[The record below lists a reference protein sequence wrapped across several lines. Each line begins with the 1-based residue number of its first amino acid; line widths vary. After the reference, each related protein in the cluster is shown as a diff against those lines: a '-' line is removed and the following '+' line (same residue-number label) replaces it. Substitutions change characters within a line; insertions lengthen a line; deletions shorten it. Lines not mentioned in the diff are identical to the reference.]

1 MMHAIIAANLGKT
14 YPGGKEALKDLNL
27 HLDEGEVFG
36 FLGPNGAGKTTAV
49 KLLTG
54 MLNPTAGSALVMGFD
69 PKTEPERVHALC
81 GVVTENARMYDHLS
95 GLDNLMFYGALY
107 GQSSSESRKR
117 ADMLLAGL
125 ALHDAKDKILG
136 AYSTGMRQKLSFA
149 RALINRPRMLFLDEP
164 TSGMDPES
172 GIKVNQ
178 MITRLAKEEGVT
190 VFLCTHQLRYAQDI
204 CTRFGLISEGAM
216 LMTGTLPELQSAVLP
231 GIRVRIRADKLPAG
245 LPLQEAGSGV
255 FEGALREEGE
265 VAELVRKIVLQG
277 GDLYRVEVEKPSLEE
292 IYFALTRNREA
303 AK

>member
-1 MMHAIIAANLGKT
+1 MHAIITTGLGKT
-14 YPGGKEALKDLNL
+14 YPGGKEALKDLSL
-27 HLDEGEVFG
+27 QLDEGEVFG

-54 MLNPTAGSALVMGFD
+54 MLNPTAGSALVMGHD
-69 PKTEPERVHALC
+69 PEKDPERVHALC

-95 GLDNLMFYGALY
+95 GLENLMFYGALY
-107 GQSSSESRKR
+107 GQNSFESRER

-125 ALHDAKDKILG
+125 ALHDAKDKKLG

-149 RALINRPRMLFLDEP
+149 RALMHRPRMLFLDEP

-216 LMTGTLPELQSAVLP
+216 LMTGTLPELQNAVLP

-245 LPLQEAGSGV
+245 LPLQEAGNGV
-255 FEGALREEGE
+255 FEGSLGEEGE
-265 VAELVRKIVLQG
+265 VADLVRKIVLQG

>member
-1 MMHAIIAANLGKT
+1 MQAIKTTGLGKT

-27 HLDEGEVFG
+27 QLDEGEVFG

-54 MLNPTAGSALVMGFD
+54 MLNPTTGSAQVMSLD

-95 GLDNLMFYGALY
+95 GFENLMFYGALY
-107 GQSSSESRKR
+107 GQNIGESRER

-125 ALHDAKDKILG
+125 AIHDAKDKKLG
-136 AYSTGMRQKLSFA
+136 TYSTGMRQKLSFA
-149 RALINRPRMLFLDEP
+149 RALIHRPRMLFLDEP

-178 MITRLAKEEGVT
+178 MITRMAKEEGVT

-216 LMTGTLPELQSAVLP
+216 LMTGALPELQNAVLP
-231 GIRVRIRADKLPAG
+231 GIRIRIRADKLPAG
-245 LPLQEAGSGV
+245 LPLQETDSGV

-303 AK
+303 AQ

>member
-216 LMTGTLPELQSAVLP
+216 LITGTLPELQNAVLP
-231 GIRVRIRADKLPAG
+231 GIRVRIRADKLPSG
-245 LPLQEAGSGV
+245 LPLQEAGNGI
-255 FEGALREEGE
+255 FEGSLREEGE
-265 VAELVRKIVLQG
+265 VADLVRKIVLQG
-277 GDLYRVEVEKPSLEE
+277 GDLYRVEMEKPSLEE